1 MDAIALERPAAR
13 LISRRAAG
21 HYLAAAVIMPI
32 YGIQVCPFVA
42 SLSPR
47 QVVLPIT
54 ALLFVLY
61 VLRRPL
67 CAAWVETAP
76 PLLRIKRTFI
86 LEFGLFVCA
95 AAALTLFNTLVYG
108 FPLVSGLKLTVGLLA
123 LGFFCAV
130 DLSLEKE
137 RDLAQK
143 VMREG
148 LKLDPGENYFPL
160 SKKFSFFASASA
172 LLVIGVVFLLIN
184 KDLDWI
190 VDVGNEIPL
199 AEAQKIILAEFAFVL
214 AVLLPHLVNIIL
226 SYSRNLKVFF
236 ENENGVLEGVTKG
249 RLDGA
254 VPVSSNDEFG
264 VMAKHTNW
272 MVRGLRERTE
282 EVHRTRDVTIL
293 TLASLA
299 ETRDNETGAHILRT
313 QRYVKALA
321 VRLTGHPRFADALD
335 PETVDLLYKS
345 APLHDIGKVGIP
357 DRILLKP
364 GKLTE
369 EEFEIMKTHAQLGS
383 DALAVAEKEL
393 GTTSFLRIA
402 REISLAHH
410 EKWDGSG
417 YPGGLKGSD
426 IPVSGRLMAVAD
438 VYDALISKRV
448 YKPAFSHEKA
458 CGIIKEGIGAHFDPD
473 VVEAFFEAEDDFK
486 AIAEKYNDGRYS

>member
-1 MDAIALERPAAR
+1 MDGIALERPTAR
-13 LISRRAAG
+13 LKSRRPAG
-21 HYLAAAVIMPI
+21 HYIAAAVVMPI
-32 YGIQVCPFVA
+32 YGIQVCPFVE

-47 QVVLPIT
+47 QVVLPI
-54 ALLFVLY
+54 AVLLLSLY
-61 VLRRPL
+61 LLRRPL
-67 CAAWVETAP
+67 SSAWVGKAP
-76 PLLRIKRTFI
+76 LLLRIKRTFI
-86 LEFGLFVCA
+86 LEFGLFAFA
-95 AAALTLFNTLVYG
+95 AAALTLFNMVVYG

-130 DLSLEKE
+130 DLALEKE
-137 RDLAQK
+137 RILALK
-143 VMREG
+143 VVHEG

-160 SKKFSFFASASA
+160 SKKFSFFASACA
-172 LLVIGVVFLLIN
+172 ILVIGVVFLLIN

-190 VDVGNEIPL
+190 VDVGNTIPL
-199 AEAQKIILAEFAFVL
+199 YEAQRTILAEFVFVL
-214 AVLLPHLVNIIL
+214 AVLLPHLINIIL

-236 ENENGVLEGVTKG
+236 ENENGVLEGVTQG

-321 VRLTGHPRFADALD
+321 ARLTGHPRFARTLD

-364 GKLTE
+364 GKLTD
-369 EEFEIMKTHAQLGS
+369 EEFEIMKTHAQLGAE
-383 DALAVAEKEL
+383 ALAVAEKEL

-402 REISLAHH
+402 REISLSHH

-417 YPGGLKGSD
+417 YPGGLKGDD
-426 IPVSGRLMAVAD
+426 IPASGRLMAVAD

-448 YKPAFSHEKA
+448 YKPAFSHDKA
-458 CGIIKEGIGAHFDPD
+458 SGIIQEGRGAHFDPD
-473 VVEAFFEAEDDFK
+473 VVEAFLKAEEDFK
-486 AIAEKYNDGRYS
+486 DIAEKYKDTGHS